1 METTLRRRFKRGDG
15 LRTGLALLAVASGV
29 VLGGSGRAARA
40 AEPSLARFVQ
50 DRFAIG
56 FWVDPPPDQQ
66 TEARFAE
73 IAAANFTFI
82 IGNFGATT
90 PDAVRRQL
98 ELCEKHG
105 LKAIVSMAGLPPG
118 QLPDGP
124 ACWGYCLAD
133 EPGPAAF
140 GDLRKMVDAIRA
152 ARPGRLAYVNL
163 FPDYAPA
170 SALGTTNYTE
180 HVARFIR
187 EVRPD
192 VLSMDHYP
200 IFLPDQDGRDGY
212 CRNLEVFRQQSLSAG
227 IPFWNFFNTMPYGP
241 HSDPTEAQLRWQVYA
256 SLAHGAKGV
265 MYFCYWTPAGDEFPK
280 GGAILRRDGTRT
292 RHYDEATRLN
302 AALKNL
308 GPTLMQL
315 TSTGVHRVRTQDDPA
330 KALAGSPVHSLTPG
344 EYLIGAF
351 KHQDGRR
358 AVLIQNYHIA
368 YSLWP
373 TVEFAAG
380 AGTVREV
387 SPKTGRE
394 EPVYDE
400 SPDMKGLQ
408 ISLDAGEGRLFLMP
422 EKRED

>member
-56 FWVDPPPDQQ
+56 FWVDPPADQQ
-66 TEARFAE
+66 TDARFAE

-90 PDAVRRQL
+90 PDMVRRQL

-124 ACWGYCLAD
+124 ACWGYYLAD
-133 EPGPAAF
+133 EPGPGAF
-140 GDLRKMVDAIRA
+140 GDLRKMADAIRA
-152 ARPGRLAYVNL
+152 ARPGRLAFINL
-163 FPDYAPA
+163 LPDYAPA

-200 IFLPDQDGRDGY
+200 IFLPNADGREGY
-212 CRNLEVFRQQSLSAG
+212 CRNLEVFRRQSLAAG

-241 HSDPTEAQLRWQVYA
+241 HSDPTEAQLRWQIFA
-256 SLAHGAKGV
+256 SLVHGAKGV

-292 RHYDEATRLN
+292 RHYDEAMRLN
-302 AALKNL
+302 AVLKNL
-308 GPTLMQL
+308 GPTLMRL
-315 TSTGVHRVRTQDDPA
+315 TSTGVHPIRAQDDPP

-380 AGTVREV
+380 EEAVTEV
-387 SPKTGRE
+387 SPKTGQE
-394 EPVYDE
+394 VPVYDE
-400 SPDMKGLQ
+400 SPDMEGLQ
-408 ISLDAGEGRLFLMP
+408 ISLDAGEGRLFLIHDM
-422 EKRED
+422 RHN

>member
-1 METTLRRRFKRGDG
+1 MKNAAWFAAITGVATLG
-15 LRTGLALLAVASGV
+15 
-29 VLGGSGRAARA
+29 VLGAAAHA
-40 AEPSLARFVQ
+40 AETFVQ
-50 DRFAIG
+50 DRLAIG
-56 FWVDPPPDQQ
+56 LWVDPPLDANAD
-66 TEARFAE
+66 ARYKELAD
-73 IAAANFTFI
+73 ANFTLV
-82 IGNFGATT
+82 IGGFGGTG
-90 PDAVRRQL
+90 VEKVSQQL
-98 ELCEKHG
+98 ALCEKYGLRLVAPSHG
-105 LKAIVSMAGLPPG
+105 IAPED
-118 QLPDGP
+118 LPDGP
-124 ACWGYCLAD
+124 ALWGYSLRD
-133 EPGPAAF
+133 EPSAADF
-140 GDLRKMVDAIRA
+140 PDLRQKADAIRKV
-152 ARPGRLAYVNL
+152 RPGKLCYINL
-163 FPDYAPA
+163 FPNYANEKQ
-170 SALGTTNYTE
+170 LGTPAYDE
-180 HVARFIR
+180 HVRLFV
-187 EVRPD
+187 ETLEPS

-200 IFLPDQDGRDGY
+200 IFLPGRDGREGY
-212 CRNLEVFRQQSLSAG
+212 CENLAVMRKYALERN
-227 IPFWNFFNTMPYGP
+227 IPFWNFFNIMPYGP

-315 TSTGVHRVRTQDDPA
+315 TSTSVHRVQTQDDPA
-330 KALAGSPVHSLTPG
+330 KALAGSPVRSLTPG

-380 AGTVREV
+380 AGAVREV

-408 ISLDAGEGRLFLMP
+408 ISLDAGEGRLFLIP